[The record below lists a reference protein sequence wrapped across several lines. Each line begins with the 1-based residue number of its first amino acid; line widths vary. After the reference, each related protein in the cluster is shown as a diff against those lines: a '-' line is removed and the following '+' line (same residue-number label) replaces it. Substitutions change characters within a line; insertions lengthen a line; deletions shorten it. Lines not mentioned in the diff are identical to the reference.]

1 MLTHRCRRILFALV
15 SEYIA
20 TGEAVAS
27 QALVG
32 THGLE
37 LSSAS
42 IRAVFLELEGQ
53 GYVAKPHASAGRI
66 PTERALR
73 AFVDALLAS
82 TQLPQEVRERIESRF
97 QSIAPGL
104 DSALKHTGRVL
115 ADVTGAAA
123 VVVVAT
129 PGLTWTLRDLRFISI
144 APNDVLVVI
153 VSTDGAVQNRV
164 VRLESPIT
172 GSELERSNNLL
183 QSLLGGRS
191 ITEMRHI
198 LAEQLESERGRFDA
212 TMCLALTL
220 GERALGDIE
229 PADVFVEGHA
239 QLIGR
244 PEFGDIDRARSA
256 LRTLEDKERLVQL
269 LDRTLAAPGLQVVI
283 GAEDEATGAGD
294 LSMVA
299 APFGSGAIGVIGS
312 TRMDYTQVLP
322 AVRYTAAL
330 LRRMSGTERGGGSGG
345 SGAS

>member
-1 MLTHRCRRILFALV
+1 MLTHRSRRILFALV

-53 GYVAKPHASAGRI
+53 GYVAKLHASAGRI

-82 TQLPQEVRERIESRF
+82 TQLPQEVREKIESRF

-104 DSALKHTGRVL
+104 ENALKHTGRVL
-115 ADVTGAAA
+115 AEVTGAAA
-123 VVVVAT
+123 VVVAS
-129 PGLTWTLRDLRFISI
+129 GLTWTLRDLRFISI

-153 VSTDGAVQNRV
+153 VSTDGGVQNRV
-164 VRLESPIT
+164 VRLEQSIT
-172 GSELERSNNLL
+172 ASELERSNNLL

-191 ITEMRHI
+191 LVEMRHI

-212 TMCLALTL
+212 TVCLALTL
-220 GERALGDIE
+220 GERALGDLE
-229 PADVFVEGHA
+229 TGDVFVEGHA

-312 TRMDYTQVLP
+312 TRMDYSQVLP
-322 AVRYTAAL
+322 AVRFTAAL
-330 LRRMSGTERGGGSGG
+330 LRRMSGSERGGSGG